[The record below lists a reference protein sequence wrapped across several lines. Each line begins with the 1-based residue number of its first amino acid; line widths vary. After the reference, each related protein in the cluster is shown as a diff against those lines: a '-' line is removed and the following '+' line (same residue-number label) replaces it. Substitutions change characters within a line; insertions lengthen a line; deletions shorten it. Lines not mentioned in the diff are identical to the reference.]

1 MAFIRKRDDGT
12 ILDAAANAVMIAGLL
27 VGIYAI
33 YAYWI
38 TG

>member
-1 MAFIRKRDDGT
+1 MAFIRKKDGSM
-12 ILDAAANAVMIAGLL
+12 LDAAANAVMIAGLL